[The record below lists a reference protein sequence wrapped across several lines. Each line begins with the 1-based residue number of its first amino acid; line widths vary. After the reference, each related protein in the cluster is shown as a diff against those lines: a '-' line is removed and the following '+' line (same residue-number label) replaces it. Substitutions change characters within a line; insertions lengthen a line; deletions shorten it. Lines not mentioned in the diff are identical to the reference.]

1 MSSLTDLIVIGAVGV
16 GAYYLYNNWTPA
28 KAAVD
33 TTIGTIGSTLD
44 LAGNPN
50 LDAAK
55 ENLKEANTKVVDEIN
70 ESLNVN
76 LPKTPEPV
84 IDTIVDLKGGSV
96 LPNMGV
102 PAVVNGIKSFFD
114 KITASSAS
122 SAPDAS
128 KTKIEIEDTSV
139 PDISAKTLTKL
150 KGAEIT
156 DSGIPVQANI
166 LPGQGLAKIAG
177 DLGGL
182 VDDVISGRW
191 EWTGLP
197 KLW

>member
-1 MSSLTDLIVIGAVGV
+1 MSSLTDLVVIGAVGV

-44 LAGNPN
+44 LAANPN
-50 LDAAK
+50 LDAVK
-55 ENLKEANTKVVDEIN
+55 EHLKEANTKVVDEIN
-70 ESLNVN
+70 EGLNVN

-102 PAVVNGIKSFFD
+102 PAVVSGIKSFFD
-114 KITASSAS
+114 KITASPAS
-122 SAPDAS
+122 PAPDAA

-139 PDISAKTLTKL
+139 QDISAKTLMQL